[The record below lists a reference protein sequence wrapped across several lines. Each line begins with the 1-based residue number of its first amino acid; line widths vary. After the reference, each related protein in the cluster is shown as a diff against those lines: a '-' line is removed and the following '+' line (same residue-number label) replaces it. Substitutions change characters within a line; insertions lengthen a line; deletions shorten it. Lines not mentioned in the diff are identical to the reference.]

1 MVTNESLGAYFA
13 EHPEDLE
20 MMANALPVEL
30 LQPGD
35 ISDAVLWLASDA
47 ARYVTG
53 VALPV
58 DAGFHVR

>member
-1 MVTNESLGAYFA
+1 M
-13 EHPEDLE
+13 PETEQDKL
-20 MMANALPVEL
+20 AAFDALPVEL
-30 LQPGD
+30 VQPSD
-35 ISDAVLWLASDA
+35 ISDAVLWPASDA